1 MAITSND
8 ILKQLSD
15 LSITSDKIIE
25 EGLQEQEDQVLK
37 WFEMIKIQ
45 VLAIANY
52 KPNSSTVEA
61 DFCIPISVKEIP
73 SLDSFLRGP
82 SERGRRLL
90 SDVSQMTKDNLHKRK
105 QSYLPKKSKSL
116 SKSKLN
122 ESSTSLSDK
131 KVNKTKTSVSSDI
144 NKSDVQKETPL
155 LKKENQL
162 KELNKRKS
170 SSDHSAESSKRMCMT
185 TKTET
190 NGSTRKSPRLIKLGK
205 LAEVKKISSVPTNVN
220 TSILKENTILRSK
233 EAKVNE
239 NLKTSKEK
247 EKSARKLRT
256 DENKRKRDEK
266 IEQTHQQKLQLEQEK
281 IKKLRTRNGA
291 NASKNETKANLEN
304 KKKPNGRE
312 NEVKNTV
319 LTTKNNLIKK
329 VPTNL
334 VLKKVTNL
342 KNQERKEK
350 DSGKTPPLSLKKNGI
365 ASAQTV
371 LQAGSAKN
379 GKDVMNG
386 TFLVKEESSAEKE
399 GKYPK
404 LLKEANSAITK
415 DSELNSEKNVKK
427 LGPHIEKLNCEKSK
441 QFSSSCS
448 TPVQKK
454 NESYAITPVHSSF
467 VSYDISEIKSDDSD
481 DEEENLSKPIPSWAN
496 GILLRNALLQ
506 QYHNPV
512 NTDELFGNY
521 FPPLDLNLMMGVMK
535 KVYKRTSSAIWNS
548 SFI

>member
-1 MAITSND
+1 MSITSSD
-8 ILKQLSD
+8 ILKMLSD

-25 EGLQEQEDQVLK
+25 EDSQEQEDQVLK
-37 WFEMIKIQ
+37 WSEMIKTQ

-52 KPNSSTVEA
+52 KPTSSTVEA

-73 SLDSFLRGP
+73 SLDSFLKGP

-90 SDVSQMTKDNLHKRK
+90 SDVFQMAKDNLHKKK
-105 QSYLPKKSKSL
+105 QSHVPKKSKSL
-116 SKSKLN
+116 AKSKLS
-122 ESSTSLSDK
+122 ESSTSQSDK
-131 KVNKTKTSVSSDI
+131 KVNKTETSVSSEI
-144 NKSDVQKETPL
+144 NKSDAQKETPL
-155 LKKENQL
+155 FKKESQMQEL
-162 KELNKRKS
+162 KKRKS
-170 SSDHSAESSKRMCMT
+170 SPEHSAESSKRMCLT
-185 TKTET
+185 SKTET

-220 TSILKENTILRSK
+220 TSILKENTRLRSK
-233 EAKVNE
+233 ETKVNE

-247 EKSARKLRT
+247 EKSARKLKT

-266 IEQTHQQKLQLEQEK
+266 IEQIHQQKLQLEQEK
-281 IKKLRTRNGA
+281 IRKLRTRNAA
-291 NASKNETKANLEN
+291 NSSKNETNLEN

-312 NEVKNTV
+312 YEVKNTV
-319 LTTKNNLIKK
+319 LTTKNNSIKK
-329 VPTNL
+329 VPNL

-350 DSGKTPPLSLKKNGI
+350 DLGKTTPLSVKKNGI
-365 ASAQTV
+365 TSSQTV

-386 TFLVKEESSAEKE
+386 TFLVKESSSAEKE
-399 GKYPK
+399 EKYPK

-427 LGPHIEKLNCEKSK
+427 FGPHIEKLQSEKSK

-481 DEEENLSKPIPSWAN
+481 DDGESNLSKPIPSWAN

-521 FPPLDLNLMMGVMK
+521 FPPLDLNAMMGVK
-535 KVYKRTSSAIWNS
+535 KKLYNKRTSSAIWNS
-548 SFI
+548 SFT